1 MTATKSPYLFQGTG
15 SAIDDYH
22 NPKPANSPLPSEG
35 VGGRNYGLFNH
46 KNPQHKRIMANLR
59 TANIVV
65 KSERWGEVG
74 DMLGWFNRFLKS
86 DKSPVKKPL
95 KEMTPEE
102 VSKIIV
108 ALDGV
113 VIWKNSI

>member
-1 MTATKSPYLFQGTG
+1 MTTTKSPYLFEVHG
-15 SAIDDYH
+15 SAIDDYLTPRTDSSRAVPTK
-22 NPKPANSPLPSEG
+22 NW
-35 VGGRNYGLFNH
+35 GLFDS
-46 KNPQHKRIMANLR
+46 KNEQHKRILANLR

-65 KSERWGEVG
+65 KSEKWGEAA

-86 DKSPVKKPL
+86 NKSPVKKPL

-113 VIWKNSI
+113 AVWKNSI